1 DDGDG
6 IADRRDIWHDGET
19 VTGCA
24 NDLHGPYRGP
34 DGWIYWT
41 KGGFAEHSAVL
52 PGAAGPVVT
61 HASHI
66 YRARPDG
73 ADAEIVASGGMD
85 NPVGLAW
92 TPEGE
97 LILSCTF
104 LQHPGGGKRDGL
116 IHAVF

>member
-1 DDGDG
+1 HRVLRLTDADGDGIFDGRTVFADSLTFPEGILWIGDGAVLVSSVPEIWRIADDDGDG
-6 IADRRDIWHDGET
+6 IADRRDSWHDGET

-41 KGGFAEHSAVL
+41 KGGFAEHTAVL

-66 YRARPDG
+66 
-73 ADAEIVASGGMD
+73 
-85 NPVGLAW
+85 
-92 TPEGE
+92 
-97 LILSCTF
+97 
-104 LQHPGGGKRDGL
+104 
-116 IHAVF
+116 